1 VQHGKMINAQDS
13 VKARVPVH
21 VKVMQMQ
28 TSLLDFQPDM
38 FETDRQSSLSE
49 WIDETN

>member
-1 VQHGKMINAQDS
+1 MR
-13 VKARVPVH
+13 ARIPVH

-38 FETDRQSSLSE
+38 FETDQQSSLSK